1 MVAENKRRSGSTT
14 QMVINKGK
22 LYINNQPYK
31 AKISVPMVQEI
42 NGLTDADLNRMQ
54 QLQIMQS
61 STVTEKGRSF
71 TAYAVDVC
79 NIN

>member
-1 MVAENKRRSGSTT
+1 MVE
-14 QMVINKGK
+14 
-22 LYINNQPYK
+22 
-31 AKISVPMVQEI
+31 EI

-61 STVTEKGRSF
+61 STVTEKSSSF

-79 NIN
+79 DIN